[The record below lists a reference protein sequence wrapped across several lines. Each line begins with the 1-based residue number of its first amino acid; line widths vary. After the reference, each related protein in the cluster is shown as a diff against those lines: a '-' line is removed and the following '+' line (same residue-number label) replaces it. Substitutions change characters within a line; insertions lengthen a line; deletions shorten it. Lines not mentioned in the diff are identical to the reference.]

1 MNMEIT
7 KSEFDLYET
16 VRRSGV
22 VNMMFVSKVS
32 EITNMTKEQVLYV
45 MKNFEALEKK
55 YGEKNDN

>member
-1 MNMEIT
+1 MEIT